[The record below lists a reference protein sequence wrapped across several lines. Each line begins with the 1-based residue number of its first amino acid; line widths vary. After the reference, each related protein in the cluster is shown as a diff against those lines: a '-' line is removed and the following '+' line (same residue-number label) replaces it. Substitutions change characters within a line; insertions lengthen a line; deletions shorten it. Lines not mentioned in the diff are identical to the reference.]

1 METSLADRIS
11 RIRATL
17 ARAGEPW
24 GGPALLIAVTKT
36 HGPERI
42 NPLKDAGVLDI
53 GENRVQEWLEKQD
66 LVDSAFRLHI
76 IGQLQSNKVKY
87 IIERACL
94 IHSLDRASLAE
105 EIDRQ
110 ARRAGKRMQALVEVN
125 IAGEDSK
132 AGLPPAEVAPFI
144 RQFAK
149 APGLCIAG
157 LMTVLP
163 QSADPE
169 RVRPWCREMRRM
181 FDELRGQRV
190 EGADIRHL
198 SMGMSGDFEVAA
210 QEGATMVRVG
220 SAIFGAR
227 G

>member
-1 METSLADRIS
+1 MQQRLAEKVSGIRETLR
-11 RIRATL
+11 
-17 ARAGEPW
+17 RAGEPW

-36 HGPERI
+36 HGPDRI
-42 NPLKDAGVLDI
+42 NPLKDAGVFDI

-66 LVDSAFRLHI
+66 LVEPEFRLHM

-105 EIDRQ
+105 EIDKQ
-110 ARRAGKRMQALVEVN
+110 ARRVGKRMPVLLEVN

-132 AGLPPAEVAPFI
+132 AGMQPGEVLPFLH
-144 RQFAK
+144 QYAK
-149 APGLCIAG
+149 APGLCIQG

-163 QSADPE
+163 QVADAE
-169 RVRPWCREMRRM
+169 QVRPWCREMRRM
-181 FDELRGQRV
+181 FDDIRTQRI

-198 SMGMSGDFEVAA
+198 SMGMSHDYEVAA
-210 QEGATMVRVG
+210 QEGATMVRIG

-227 G
+227 D